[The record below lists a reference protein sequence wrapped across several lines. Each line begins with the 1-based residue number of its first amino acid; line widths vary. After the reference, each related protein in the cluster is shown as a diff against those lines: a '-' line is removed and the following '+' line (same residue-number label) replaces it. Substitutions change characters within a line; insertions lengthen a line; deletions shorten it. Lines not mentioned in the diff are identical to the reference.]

1 MVFWISIM
9 LLILLEVQKR
19 RIYNIYI
26 TNVLEGIGLIEKKL
40 KNRIQWKKKLSK
52 SSGLAAIH
60 AATSNFSD
68 SNKLGEGGF
77 GPVYKGLT

>member
-40 KNRIQWKKKLSK
+40 KNRIQWK
-52 SSGLAAIH
+52 GLDVSRTGDVDENYPSLVHIIIAFTAGKIH
-60 AATSNFSD
+60 MNR
-68 SNKLGEGGF
+68 N
-77 GPVYKGLT
+77 